1 MEMTIERIVLN
12 TQKKNEQINPATAY
26 HRELRDLGVTLY
38 EGDCLTMLRE
48 MPKGC
53 VDLIAT
59 SPPYNLGK
67 EYERKIDLDEYLAQ
81 QASVIE
87 QCVRVL
93 KDTGNLCWQV
103 GNYVDRG
110 AIVPLDSLLY
120 PVFRV
125 AGLSMRSRIVW
136 HFAHGLHCTRRF
148 SGRHEVIAWYTKSDD
163 YYFDL
168 DPVRVPQ
175 KYPGKKHYKGPRA
188 GQYSGNPKGKN
199 PGDVWEIPNV
209 KSNHIE
215 KTEHPCQYPVE
226 LIERL
231 VLSMTPESGLVL
243 DPFVGVGTTA
253 IAAIRH
259 GRRAVGAETNAD
271 YCRIARERI
280 VLESQGRLRT
290 RPMGK
295 PVHVPSGKEQVVQN
309 PFQNH
314 KSQEGVDN
322 DADS

>member
-1 MEMTIERIVLN
+1 MALDFNGRTDDPLKIAGEFDESN
-12 TQKKNEQINPATAY
+12 S
-26 HRELRDLGVTLY
+26 VTLY
-38 EGDCLTMLRE
+38 EGDCLTMLRA
-48 MPKGC
+48 MPDGC
-53 VDLIAT
+53 VDLVVT

-67 EYERKIDLDEYLAQ
+67 EYERKLDLDEYLAQ

-93 KDTGNLCWQV
+93 KDTGSLCWQV

-110 AIVPLDSLLY
+110 TIVPLDSALY
-120 PVFRV
+120 PVFREQ
-125 AGLSMRSRIVW
+125 GLSMRNRIVW
-136 HFAHGLHCTRRF
+136 HFAHGLHCSRRF
-148 SGRHEVIAWYTKSDD
+148 SGRYEVIAWYTKSDD
-163 YYFDL
+163 YHFDL

-199 PGDVWEIPNV
+199 PSDVWVIPNV

-243 DPFVGVGTTA
+243 DPFMGVGSTA

-259 GRRAVGAETNAD
+259 QRRAIGAELNTD
-271 YCRIARERI
+271 YCRIAKERI
-280 VLESQGRLRT
+280 SLEAQGHLRT

-309 PFQNH
+309 PFQNGKH
-314 KSQEGVDN
+314 VL
-322 DADS
+322 